1 MAEAQTRTQITAADT
16 WTAVTVPV
24 GAGDF
29 VLGLEDPNATFRIS
43 VDNALNPTTQGMFI
57 DKTGQYAHEG
67 VNTDFLTLY
76 ISASATTFAIL
87 QYNN

>member
-1 MAEAQTRTQITAADT
+1 MAEEQTRTQITVADT

-29 VLGLEDPNATFRIS
+29 ILALEDDTATFRIS
-43 VDNALNPTTQGMFI
+43 VDNTLNPTSQGAFI

-67 VNTDFLTLY
+67 VNTSLLTLY